1 MCDHL
6 SQATTTHKRPP
17 IQNTKILPVK
27 ALQLER
33 LVNDHLPPH
42 VSDRDYFLTWRLMIF
57 HCFFKPS
64 LDAFSD
70 LYVRCVY
77 LMAN

>member
-42 VSDRDYFLTWRLMIF
+42 VSDRDYFLDLTVNDFPL
-57 HCFFKPS
+57 FF
-64 LDAFSD
+64 
-70 LYVRCVY
+70 
-77 LMAN
+77 